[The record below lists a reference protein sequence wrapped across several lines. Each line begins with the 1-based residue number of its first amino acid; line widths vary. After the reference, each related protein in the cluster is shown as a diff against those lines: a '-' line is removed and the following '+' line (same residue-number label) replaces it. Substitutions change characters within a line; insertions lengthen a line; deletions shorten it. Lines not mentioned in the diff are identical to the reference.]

1 MFHVKI
7 VLPSAFY
14 VSSQRIGGRATGEED
29 SAISRIGR
37 LLGARGEDT
46 TITTQQNRGAGV
58 GCDRD
63 PHSPPRRLRRRCKRN
78 AGDTKAP
85 LKPLAALKSRVAN
98 LAMLVSRLLVGF
110 AARGTE
116 RGEGATGDVK
126 TGETMVRSEEKKKY
140 DQTGEQRDVASKAP
154 SAGDGGAGSGVY

>member
-1 MFHVKI
+1 M
-7 VLPSAFY
+7 VLLFASY
-14 VSSQRIGGRATGEED
+14 VSSQRIGGRATGEES
-29 SAISRIGR
+29 SAISRIR
-37 LLGARGEDT
+37 HLLEARWQDMTLKG
-46 TITTQQNRGAGV
+46 QLNRGNEAGC
-58 GCDRD
+58 GRD
-63 PHSPPRRLRRRCKRN
+63 AHSPPRRVLRRCKRN

-85 LKPLAALKSRVAN
+85 LKPLAALKSRAAN